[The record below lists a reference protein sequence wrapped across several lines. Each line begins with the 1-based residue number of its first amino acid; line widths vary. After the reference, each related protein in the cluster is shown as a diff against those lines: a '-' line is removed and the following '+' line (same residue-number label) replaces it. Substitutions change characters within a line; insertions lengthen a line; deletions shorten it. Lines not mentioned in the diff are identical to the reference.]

1 MKQKRDTVGKISTEL
16 LQQQDS
22 IDHTAAEQGAEMLKD
37 WDKNML
43 EAIENGKAAYH
54 GDFYVVVETKK
65 EPLMK
70 NVLRNYFFTR
80 QSCPTP
86 RFDTTVYKYHR
97 NDGIVEFLWVIPCV
111 DVYEDFKNNALQ
123 VPAEFKELLQYVLDF
138 ADGTL
143 LRKCLILNGEIL

>member
-1 MKQKRDTVGKISTEL
+1 MVKKRDTVGKISTEL
-16 LQQQDS
+16 LQGQS
-22 IDHTAAEQGAEMLKD
+22 SLDHTADEQGNEMLKD

-54 GDFYVVVETKK
+54 GDFYIVVETKK

-86 RFDTTVYKYHR
+86 TFDTTVYKYHR
-97 NDGIVEFLWVIPCV
+97 NDAITEFLWVVPCKE
-111 DVYEDFKNNALQ
+111 VYEDSKNNALQ
-123 VPAEFKELLQYVLDF
+123 VPAQFRELLQFVLDF

-143 LRKCLILNGEIL
+143 LRRCLILNGEIL